1 LGFEDVIEVTV
12 WKNEDLSRVVNVRP
26 DGRISL
32 PLLGNRQVARL
43 TAVVVA
49 DKQKNIL
56 RKPGDTIIIVV

>member
-1 LGFEDVIEVTV
+1 MCVQMAEFPCLY
-12 WKNEDLSRVVNVRP
+12 
-26 DGRISL
+26 
-32 PLLGNRQVARL
+32 LLGNRQVARL